1 MPPANHPNAHLE
13 RLPTMRE
20 PTPEEQASLTAGAAM
35 WRSVA
40 VPEAGIPAC
49 TMADGPMGVASGRV
63 DERDVSILTPCPT
76 ALGASWDETLVARIG
91 ALVGGD
97 AARRGIDLILAPNIN
112 LARSPLAGRAFE
124 YFSEDPWLTG
134 LLGAAWIRGLQSTGT
149 GAVAKHLVCN
159 DSETDRDRMNVVI
172 DERTLREVYLLP
184 FELAAL
190 CGCAG
195 MLTAYNRVNGDWCA
209 ESRRVITDICKREW
223 GFPGAFISDWF
234 GTHSTVGSLAGGLD
248 LEMPGPARFLGAKS
262 ASAVNSGAVDA
273 ARVRDAA
280 DRVAAT
286 ARRFTGAKMQT
297 LGVAE
302 TEMLLI
308 EASAAGF
315 TLLKNEHSLL
325 PFIPGRDRTLAVIG
339 PNAASPCYQ
348 GGTFAKI
355 AAKQDVVS
363 PIEAIRARYGTH
375 ATILFEPGVDPQPR
389 LPSMPVA
396 PARNIGDGAAR
407 GMTIDYF
414 ANQDISGEPL
424 ASETRD
430 ANSLVW
436 FVGVHELGVFTAPA
450 AIRASGLYTATD
462 SGAHR
467 VYLGGTGAVRM
478 LVDGVEIV
486 RRNEE
491 VAASDTM
498 GKLKRGDADEAQIT
512 LQAGQTVLI
521 VVEFRYAIARV
532 QGLWFGLRGPDSA
545 QAMLSRAV
553 DAAHAADAVILVV
566 GETSD
571 SSVESKDRTDTQL
584 AAAQIRLI
592 EAITN
597 ANPRTAI
604 IANVGHAFDTS
615 WDDRASALML
625 TWYPGQEF
633 GPALA
638 AVLAGDLEPGG
649 RLPVTIAAHEADYPA
664 FGLKPDVNGDLHYSE
679 GTLIGYRGL
688 NARNVAPRH
697 AFGAGFGYARF
708 SLTEA
713 RLTGSMSGGA
723 TVSVTLHNVSD
734 VAGSEVVQV
743 YREGAELTLIGFSKT
758 RLQPG
763 ETRRVVIDL
772 PRRCFET
779 WRDGWH
785 LIEHSPVFVGTSS
798 ANRQKLANILRA

>member
-1 MPPANHPNAHLE
+1 
-13 RLPTMRE
+13 MRD
-20 PTPEEQASLTAGAAM
+20 PTPEEQAALTAGAAM

-40 VPEAGIPAC
+40 VPEADIPSC

-63 DERDVSILTPCPT
+63 DERDVSLLTPCPT
-76 ALGASWDETLVARIG
+76 ALGASWDEALVARIG

-97 AARRGIDLILAPNIN
+97 AVRRGIDLILAPNIN

-159 DSETDRDRMNVVI
+159 DSETDRDRMNAVV
-172 DERTLREVYLLP
+172 DERSLREIYLLP
-184 FELAAL
+184 FELATAA
-190 CGCAG
+190 GCAG
-195 MLTAYNRVNGDWCA
+195 LLTAYNRLNGDWCA
-209 ESRRVITDICKREW
+209 ESRHVITEICKQEW
-223 GFPGAFISDWF
+223 IFPGAFISDWF
-234 GTHSTVGSLAGGLD
+234 GTHSTVGSLLGGLD
-248 LEMPGPARFLGAKS
+248 LEMPGPARFMGAK
-262 ASAVNSGAVDA
+262 AVAAIASGAVDA

-286 ARRFTGAKMQT
+286 ARRFTADKAQPPGNAQAEHT
-297 LGVAE
+297 L
-302 TEMLLI
+302 L

-315 TLLKNEHSLL
+315 TLLKNEHDLL
-325 PFIPGRDRTLAVIG
+325 PLVPGRDRTIAVIG

-355 AAKQDVVS
+355 AAKPDVVS
-363 PIEAIRARYGTH
+363 PIDAIRARYGAH

-389 LPSMPVA
+389 LPTMPVT
-396 PARNIGDGAAR
+396 PARDIGDGAAR

-414 ANQDISGEPL
+414 AGHDMEGDPV

-430 ANSLVW
+430 TNSLVW
-436 FVGVHELGVFTAPA
+436 FVGVHEMGVFTSPA
-450 AIRASGLYTATD
+450 AIRASGLYTPTQ
-462 SGAHR
+462 SGVHR

-478 LVDGVEIV
+478 LVDGVDV
-486 RRNEE
+486 LRRDEE

-498 GKLKRGDADEAQIT
+498 GKLKRGDADEAEIV
-512 LQAGQTVLI
+512 LVAGHTVII
-521 VVEFRYAIARV
+521 VVEFRYAPARV
-532 QGLWFGLRGPDSA
+532 QGLWYGLRSPDSA
-545 QAMLSRAV
+545 QAMLSRAI
-553 DAAHAADAVILVV
+553 DAARAADAVILIV

-571 SSVESKDRTDTQL
+571 SSVESKDRTDTHL

-592 EAITN
+592 AATTD

-615 WDDRASALML
+615 WDDRAPALML

-638 AVLAGDLEPGG
+638 AVLAGDMEPGG
-649 RLPVTIAAHEADYPA
+649 RLPVTIAAQEQDYPA
-664 FGLKPDVNGDLHYSE
+664 FSLTPDANGDLHYSD
-679 GTLIGYRGL
+679 GVLVGYRGL
-688 NARNVAPRH
+688 HAKGVVPRH

-708 SLTEA
+708 TLTDVV
-713 RLTGSMSGGA
+713 LTGTMSDGA
-723 TVSVTLHNVSD
+723 ALSVTLRNVSD
-734 VAGSEVVQV
+734 VTGSEVVQI
-743 YREGAELTLIGFSKT
+743 YRQAPELTLVGFGKV

-763 ETRRVVIDL
+763 AARRIVIDL
-772 PRRCFET
+772 PRRRFET
-779 WRDGWH
+779 WHDGWR
-785 LIEHSPVFVGTSS
+785 LIDAPLRLLVGRSS
-798 ANRQKLANILRA
+798 SDLQDVTDPLPA

>member
-1 MPPANHPNAHLE
+1 
-13 RLPTMRE
+13 MRE
-20 PTPEEQASLTAGAAM
+20 PTPIEQAALTAGAAM
-35 WRSVA
+35 WQSLA
-40 VPEAGIPAC
+40 VPEADIPAC

-76 ALGASWDETLVARIG
+76 ALGASWDEALVARIG

-97 AARRGIDLILAPNIN
+97 AVRRGIDLILAPNIN

-159 DSETDRDRMNVVI
+159 DSETDRDRMNAVV

-190 CGCAG
+190 GGCAG
-195 MLTAYNRVNGDWCA
+195 MLTAYNRINGDWCA
-209 ESRRVITDICKREW
+209 ESRHVITEICKQEW

-262 ASAVNSGAVDA
+262 AAAVASGAVDA

-280 DRVAAT
+280 ERVAAT
-286 ARRFTGAKMQT
+286 ARRFAGAKT
-297 LGVAE
+297 PGPDAAE
-302 TEMLLI
+302 TETLLI

-315 TLLKNEHSLL
+315 TLLKNAHGLL
-325 PFIPGRDRTLAVIG
+325 PLVPGRDRTIAVIG
-339 PNAASPCYQ
+339 PNAAAPCYQ

-355 AAKQDVVS
+355 AAKPDVVS
-363 PIEAIRARYGTH
+363 PVEAIRARYG
-375 ATILFEPGVDPQPR
+375 AQCKILFEPGVDPQPR

-396 PARNIGDGAAR
+396 PARSIGDGAAR

-414 ANQDISGEPL
+414 ATPDISGEPL

-430 ANSLVW
+430 TNSLVW
-436 FVGVHELGVFTAPA
+436 FVGVHELGVFTAAA
-450 AIRASGLYTATD
+450 AIRASGLYTATQT
-462 SGAHR
+462 GAHR
-467 VYLGGTGAVRM
+467 IYLGGTGAVRM
-478 LVDGVEIV
+478 LVDGVEV
-486 RRNEE
+486 LRRDEE

-498 GKLKRGDADEAQIT
+498 GKLKRGDADEAEIM

-521 VVEFRYAIARV
+521 VVEFRYLPARV
-532 QGLWFGLRGPDSA
+532 QGLWYGLRGPDSA
-545 QAMLSRAV
+545 EAMLSRAV
-553 DAAHAADAVILVV
+553 DAACAADAVILVV

-571 SSVESKDRTDTQL
+571 SSVESKDRTDTHL

-592 EAITN
+592 EAITS

-615 WDDRASALML
+615 WDDRAPALML

-649 RLPVTIAAHEADYPA
+649 RLPVTIAASEADYPA
-664 FGLKPDVNGDLHYSE
+664 FGLKPDGNGDLHYSE
-679 GTLIGYRGL
+679 GMLIGYRGL
-688 NARNVAPRH
+688 TASNVAPRH

-708 SLTEA
+708 TLSEA
-713 RLTGSMSGGA
+713 VLSGSVSGGA
-723 TVSVTLHNVSD
+723 TVSVSVRNISD

-743 YREGAELTLIGFSKT
+743 YREAPELTLIGFSKIFL
-758 RLQPG
+758 RPG
-763 ETRRVVIDL
+763 ESRRAVIHL
-772 PRRCFET
+772 PRRRFET
-779 WRDGWH
+779 WQDGWR
-785 LIEHSPVFVGTSS
+785 LIDPPPALFLGTSS
-798 ANRQKLANILRA
+798 VDRQKLAGCLEA